1 MTFGFLLFDQ
11 LEELDLLGPWEM
23 ITTWGVYADGP
34 TACCTISQL
43 GEGVTCAKGMRLAA
57 DYSFA
62 DGPPLDYLLIPG
74 GPGTRVEVDNPVLI
88 DFVRDQAKRCKI
100 VASVCTGAFLLQA
113 AGLLRG
119 KRATTHWKSL
129 DRLRQFAEVM
139 VVEERFVRDGAVWT
153 AAGVSAGIDMALAL
167 IADQGGAEAAG
178 MVQLYA
184 EYYPSGQR
192 YGTAHQQ
199 PGLPGYLKAE

>member
-1 MTFGFLLFDQ
+1 MVVDSLSQSGLRR
-11 LEELDLLGPWEM
+11 
-23 ITTWGVYADGP
+23 DGP
-34 TACCTISQL
+34 PT
-43 GEGVTCAKGMRLAA
+43 EGVRLAA